1 MRRRCGKALLA
12 LAGAAWWLAQG
23 FAQTPE
29 AGAGGVT
36 LRVVKY
42 DGLARE
48 IVKHRGKVVVIDLWQ
63 FT

>member
-1 MRRRCGKALLA
+1 MRFRFGAALTGLVGALL
-12 LAGAAWWLAQG
+12 LGQG
-23 FAQTPE
+23 FAQAPE
-29 AGAGGVT
+29 AGAGDVT

-48 IVKHRGKVVVIDLWQ
+48 VLKHRGKVVVIDLWQ